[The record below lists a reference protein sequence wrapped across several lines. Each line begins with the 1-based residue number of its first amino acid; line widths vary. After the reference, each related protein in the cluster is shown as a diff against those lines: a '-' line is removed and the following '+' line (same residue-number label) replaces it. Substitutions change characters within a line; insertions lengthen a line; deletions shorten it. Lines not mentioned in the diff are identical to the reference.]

1 MLSIKVKMVFSTIF
15 HVPKSTHLCG
25 PLFNG
30 LSTTDVIHK
39 PHHNIAFS
47 HLTIVYLCVKNKE
60 DLFSWF

>member
-1 MLSIKVKMVFSTIF
+1 MLSIKVKMVFPTIF

-30 LSTTDVIHK
+30 LSIRR
-39 PHHNIAFS
+39 I
-47 HLTIVYLCVKNKE
+47 YLCVKNKE